1 MPSFTWDH
9 DPSAFTIP
17 LPFPLKYVFFAFLAL
32 GLISA
37 VVSIKAK
44 QSPGF
49 GLAVAAATAVAAFK
63 FGDYQE
69 PIPIRW
75 YSLLFVGVFLGG
87 YALLKWQVER
97 GGGDPDDA
105 GDFIVYGVLGVLV
118 GSRLGHV
125 LFYDLEKA
133 LHDPFW
139 VLQIWTGGL
148 ASHGAVAGLII
159 AMYLFT
165 KRRGIPFLEG
175 ADRFAFS
182 AALGATLVRIGNF
195 INSEIVGRKVP
206 DQSWGVRFPRYF
218 DSTINMHDGQVDP
231 IPLRYPTQAFEVL
244 LGIVILIALFVVD
257 RRAGKEERPRGLLIA
272 VFFALYFPGRF
283 LVEFWK
289 EFQTKTDGTGFMN
302 LTMGQQLSIPGAVLG
317 FYGIYWALQ
326 KRYPVGWK
334 SRDEFEDEDF
344 DDEDFD
350 DEGLDDEDD
359 DLDDDAP
366 RKRTAK
372 KKPAKKSGGK
382 TAASKTAASK
392 TAAKASSSKQTAADD
407 EAPAAPKKKKK
418 KKKSGATAKSNPK
431 PAPQAA
437 PEAEK
442 KPSSKAKPAT
452 DDADDDDD

>member
-1 MPSFTWDH
+1 MPSFTWNQ
-9 DPSAFTIP
+9 DPAAFHIP
-17 LPFPLKYVFFAFLAL
+17 LPFPLKYVFLAFMVL
-32 GLISA
+32 GLLSA
-37 VVSIKAK
+37 VISVRAK

-49 GLAVAAATAVAAFK
+49 GLIVAAATAFAAFK

-69 PIPIRW
+69 PIAIRW

-118 GSRLGHV
+118 GARLGHV

-148 ASHGAVAGLII
+148 ASHGAVLGLII

-165 KRRGIPFLEG
+165 KRRGIAFLEG

-182 AALGATLVRIGNF
+182 AALGATLVRVGNF

-206 DQSWGVRFPRYF
+206 DQSWGVRFPRYYE
-218 DSTINMHDGQVDP
+218 DAHLDP
-231 IPLRYPTQAFEVL
+231 APLRYPTQVFEVA
-244 LGIVILIALFVVD
+244 LGLVILLALYIVD
-257 RRAGKEERPRGLLIA
+257 RRAGKEDRPRGLLIA

-289 EFQTKTDGTGFMN
+289 EFQTKSDGTPGFYS
-302 LTMGQQLSIPGAVLG
+302 LTMGQMLSIPGALLG

-326 KRYPVGWK
+326 RRYPVGWK
-334 SRDEFEDEDF
+334 SRDEFEDDDFDDFDDDDDDF
-344 DDEDFD
+344 DDE
-350 DEGLDDEDD
+350 
-359 DLDDDAP
+359 P
-366 RKRTAK
+366 PVKRATK
-372 KKPAKKSGGK
+372 KKAPKKL
-382 TAASKTAASK
+382 TATKPTPSKATSK
-392 TAAKASSSKQTAADD
+392 PGYPDADAD
-407 EAPAAPKKKKK
+407 AAPKKKKK
-418 KKKSGATAKSNPK
+418 KKPKAGAK
-431 PAPQAA
+431 AA
-437 PEAEK
+437 
-442 KPSSKAKPAT
+442 SSKAAPKAEAAPTTASPKGPKV
-452 DDADDDDD
+452 AEPHDDDDDDDG